1 MLVFLPLSAFPLILA
16 LALLFVLVIPKS
28 TFAGPLY
35 LQVLLGVVYAV
46 GRMLLAFLAAAGLW
60 FTMTVAGNV
69 FQGTV
74 MMNAKPA
81 VSKPAAP
88 SRPEIPA

>member
-16 LALLFVLVIPKS
+16 LALLFVLVIPRA
-28 TFAGPLY
+28 TFAGPLH
-35 LQVLLGVVYAV
+35 LQVLLGVVHAV
-46 GRMLLAFLAAAGLW
+46 GRMLIALLAAAGLW

-74 MMNAKPA
+74 MMKT
-81 VSKPAAP
+81 KPAAVSP
-88 SRPEIPA
+88 AIPPRPEMPA